1 VAKKRATDDSVSTW
15 KDKERT
21 KTMRYAVVL
30 LIAALSG
37 CAINYHVKP
46 DGDCKSSSNSQFS
59 STCSSPEDSKQI
71 PASK

>member
-1 VAKKRATDDSVSTW
+1 
-15 KDKERT
+15 
-21 KTMRYAVVL
+21 MRYAVVL

-71 PASK
+71 PASKLRRL